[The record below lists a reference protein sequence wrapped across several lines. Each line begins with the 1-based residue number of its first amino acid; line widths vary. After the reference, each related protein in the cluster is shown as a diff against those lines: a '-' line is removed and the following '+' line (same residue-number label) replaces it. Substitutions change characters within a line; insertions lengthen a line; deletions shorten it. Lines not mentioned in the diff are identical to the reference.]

1 MMSIIIKT
9 VKHFDYDHHQCIMGV
24 MFLRLSN
31 REGNSA
37 MKVTKA
43 QVQENRARIVEMA
56 SVLFRERGYDG
67 VGVAELMAAAGLTH
81 GGFYKHFKSKADLM
95 AEAAAYSLVQS
106 ATQTA
111 GIDVVAFVNHY
122 LSRRHRDAAGNGC
135 TMAALCGDAARQPE
149 PIKQVFAEGVER
161 QLAILED
168 DTLGEDAKRAAR
180 AMTIDTIAH
189 AVGAIILS
197 RSCPDNSPLAD
208 EILEVCRTRILG
220 QYEQARTLDQRST
233 FRS

>member
-1 MMSIIIKT
+1 
-9 VKHFDYDHHQCIMGV
+9 
-24 MFLRLSN
+24 
-31 REGNSA
+31 

-95 AEAAAYSLVQS
+95 AEAAAEGFSQS
-106 ATQTA
+106 AANTA
-111 GIDVVAFVNHY
+111 ELNVAAFVNQY
-122 LSRRHRDAAGNGC
+122 VSRQHRDAPGAGC

-149 PIKQVFAEGVER
+149 PIKAVFAAGIQR
-161 QLAILED
+161 QLAILEND
-168 DTLGEDAKRAAR
+168 DTAVGEDAKREAR

-197 RSCPDNSPLAD
+197 RACPDDSPLAD
-208 EILEVCRTRILG
+208 EILEVCRQRILS
-220 QYEQARTLDQRST
+220 QYEQQP
-233 FRS
+233 